1 MLKDFTH
8 SSQFLIHHS
17 FLLIL
22 KEHIFVNNLGLALNH
37 STEYPHQMGGHCKQI
52 GSIKLLS
59 SELTRFII
67 GDIIPKSLVTN
78 DFSKHESSQV

>member
-1 MLKDFTH
+1 
-8 SSQFLIHHS
+8 
-17 FLLIL
+17 
-22 KEHIFVNNLGLALNH
+22 
-37 STEYPHQMGGHCKQI
+37 MGGYSKQI

-78 DFSKHESSQV
+78 DFSKHDSSQV